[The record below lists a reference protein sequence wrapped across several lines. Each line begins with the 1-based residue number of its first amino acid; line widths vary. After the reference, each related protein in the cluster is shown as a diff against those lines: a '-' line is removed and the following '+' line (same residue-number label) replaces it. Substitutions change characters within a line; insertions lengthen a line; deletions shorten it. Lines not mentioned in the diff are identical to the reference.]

1 MPAPPQTAARTFGFE
16 VVARDGAARAG
27 RLTTAHG
34 EVATP
39 AFMPVGTRAAVKAM
53 APEELWQLG
62 YRLVLANTY
71 HLALRPG
78 AELIEELGGV
88 GRFMGFDGAVLT
100 DSGGFQAMSLAKLNA
115 IGPEGIRFRSHLDG
129 SEFMLTPERAVEI
142 QERIGSDL
150 MMALDECTPYPA
162 ERARAEASLELTA
175 RWAERC
181 VGARKRPRQALFG
194 IIQGGVYPD
203 LRKRSAAQITS
214 MSFDG
219 FAAGGLA
226 VGEPKEQ
233 MLEMA
238 ALSATL
244 LPAERPRYLMGVGTP
259 EDLVAAVGMGYDMF
273 DCVLPTR
280 NARNG
285 SVYTSDGRLSIKQAI
300 HARDPRPLE
309 EGCGCRT
316 CTRLSRAYLR
326 HLYISGEILAAR
338 ALTEHNLYFYARLMA
353 GMQAAI
359 ASRTF
364 REFAAATLGRLGGG
378 SRAEPE

>member
-1 MPAPPQTAARTFGFE
+1 MPSNRESTTPAFRFE
-16 VVARDGAARAG
+16 VVARDGDARIG
-27 RLTTAHG
+27 RLATAHG

-53 APEELWQLG
+53 APDELWQLG

-100 DSGGFQAMSLAKLNA
+100 DSGGFQAMSLAKLNEV
-115 IGPEGIRFRSHLDG
+115 GPGGIRFRSHLDG

-162 ERARAEASLELTA
+162 ERARAEGSLELTA

-181 VGARKRPRQALFG
+181 VGARRSSRQALFG
-194 IIQGGVYPD
+194 ITQGGVYPE
-203 LRKRSAAQITS
+203 LRRRSAAQITALP
-214 MSFDG
+214 FDG

-238 ALSATL
+238 ALSASL

-259 EDLVAAVGMGYDMF
+259 EDLVAAVAMGYDLF

-285 SVYTSDGRLSIKQAI
+285 SAYTSEGRISIKQSV

-316 CTRLSRAYLR
+316 CTTLSRAYLR

-359 ASRTF
+359 ASRTC
-364 REFAAATLGRLGGG
+364 REFAAGTLARLNGKR
-378 SRAEPE
+378 SAEE

>member
-1 MPAPPQTAARTFGFE
+1 VSYIAAAPAFGFE
-16 VVARDGAARAG
+16 VLARDGDARAG
-27 RLTTAHG
+27 RLATAHG

-39 AFMPVGTRAAVKAM
+39 AFMPVGTRAVVKAM
-53 APEELWQLG
+53 APDELWQLG

-100 DSGGFQAMSLAKLNA
+100 DSGGFQAMSLAKLNEV
-115 IGPEGIRFRSHLDG
+115 GPDGIRFRSHLDG

-162 ERARAEASLELTA
+162 ERVRAEASLELTA

-181 VGARKRPRQALFG
+181 VGARRSIHQALFG
-194 IIQGGVYPD
+194 IIQGGIYPE
-203 LRKRSAAQITS
+203 LRRRSAAQITA
-214 MSFDG
+214 MPFDG

-226 VGEPKEQ
+226 VGEPKER

-244 LPAERPRYLMGVGTP
+244 LPEERARYLMGVGTP
-259 EDLVAAVGMGYDMF
+259 EDLVAAAGMGYDLF

-285 SVYTSDGRLSIKQAI
+285 SAYTSDGRVSIKQSV

-309 EGCGCRT
+309 DGCGCRT
-316 CTRLSRAYLR
+316 CTTLSRAYLR

-359 ASRTF
+359 ASRTY
-364 REFAAATLGRLGGG
+364 REFAAGTLARLRGEQG
-378 SRAEPE
+378 AEQE